1 MYIANYPEDS
11 VLRRHCE
18 SAAALDLQHWLGEG
32 PTDAVLLRHWN
43 QLQSAAMEATPGSSG
58 ARQAR
63 SAEPA
68 TAGPSRPA
76 ERGGFLAWLG
86 ALFRR

>member
-18 SAAALDLQHWLGEG
+18 AAAALDLQDWLARG

-43 QLQSAAMEATPGSSG
+43 QLRSAAAAATPSPTGT
-58 ARQAR
+58 R
-63 SAEPA
+63 
-68 TAGPSRPA
+68 TAGGAQAAAPGVSRPA
-76 ERGGFLAWLG
+76 ERGGFFAWLG